1 MPWHVICMLAIASY
15 IFEFLHVHVI
25 EYSPFATTVMFAS
38 LVSPLSLVASQ
49 IYTTSFGVART
60 VIRLPSFDWSDQC
73 HVTSFT
79 GWFVQHVRLTSP
91 STHAISFGD
100 DSIVT
105 LKSSRNP
112 MSLALLMTADKDYF
126 NDYIP
131 CTPAFS

>member
-1 MPWHVICMLAIASY
+1 M
-15 IFEFLHVHVI
+15 HVI
-25 EYSPFATTVMFAS
+25 EYSPFATIKKITVMFAS
-38 LVSPLSLVASQ
+38 PVSPLSLVASQ

-60 VIRLPSFDWSDQC
+60 VIRLPSFDCSDQC

-91 STHAISFGD
+91 SMHTVSFGD

-112 MSLALLMTADKDYF
+112 ISLALLMTADIKIILMTIY
-126 NDYIP
+126 
-131 CTPAFS
+131 PAHRHSVD